1 VSAAPYWSEPVE
13 RLFERLGSRTEG
25 LTAREAVARL
35 RQYGPNA
42 LRPRSRLAGLRLL
55 LRQFESPLVA
65 ILVFAALIAA
75 LVGDWTDA
83 AIVLVILVGSG
94 LLGFAQEYRASAVME
109 KLRARVRARATVL
122 RDGRPVSLLPEE
134 IVPGDVVLLSAG
146 SLIPADG
153 VVLEA
158 RDLFVSQSVLTG
170 EAFPVEKE
178 PGRSAAD
185 ATLSER
191 THCVYMGTSVR
202 SGTGRILIAET
213 GTATSFGAIA
223 ERLRLRPPE
232 TDFERGIRQYGYL
245 LMRIMLVLVLL
256 VFATNVFLDRPP
268 IESLL
273 FALALAI
280 GISPE
285 LLPAIIEITLARG
298 ARDMATHG
306 AIVRRLSSIESLGGM
321 DVLCMDKTGTLTEGV
336 LALAEACDAAGA
348 PSDGV
353 LRLAWW
359 NASFQTGLAS
369 PLDDAIREAA
379 EAHTPRFE
387 VAAKLDEIPYDF
399 VRKRISVVVQP
410 AGAPEALFT
419 TKGAFANVLEVCSQ
433 VRDGTALRPLDP
445 QANAHLEERFAAWSR
460 QGHRALAVASRSV
473 PLRARYE
480 RGDES
485 AMTFE
490 GFLLFLDPPKAG
502 IVQTIDAL
510 ERLGVSIKVITGDN
524 HLVTAHLAA
533 AIGIDGTRLTTG
545 RELGEVHDDA
555 LGRVAAETALF
566 AEVDPNQKERIILAL
581 KKLGL
586 VVGFLGDGI
595 NDAPALH
602 AADVGIS
609 VDGAVDVAKEA
620 ADIVLLEHDLEA
632 LRRGIVQGRASF
644 ANTLKYISITTSA
657 NFGNMVSMAAASL
670 FLPFL
675 PLLAKQ
681 ILLNNLLSDIPAMA
695 IPSDRVDEE
704 RIVRP
709 GRWRITPIR
718 NFMLVFGLIS
728 SAFDLITF
736 GALWLLSRGVPEL
749 FRTGWFL
756 ESLLTELAIVL
767 VVRTRLPLLRS
778 HPGLPL
784 LLSTLAVGAL
794 ALALPWLPG
803 SGWFEFVPLPAPVV
817 ATLLVITAA
826 YAGAS
831 ELAKRRFGLP

>member
-1 VSAAPYWSEPVE
+1 VTAPPWWSEPAE
-13 RLFERLGSRTEG
+13 RLLEGLRSGAAG
-25 LTAREAVARL
+25 LTAEEAAARL
-35 RQYGPNA
+35 RQHGPNA
-42 LRPRSRLAGLRLL
+42 LRPRARLAALRLL
-55 LRQFESPLVA
+55 LRQFQSPLVA

-83 AIVLVILVGSG
+83 AIVLVIVVGSA
-94 LLGFAQEYRASAVME
+94 LLGFAQEYRASAVVE
-109 KLRARVRARATVL
+109 RLRARVRARSTVL
-122 RDGRPVSLLPEE
+122 RDGQPTSLLPEE

-158 RDLFVSQSVLTG
+158 RDLFVSQSALTG
-170 EAFPVEKE
+170 EAFPVEKL
-178 PGRSAAD
+178 PGTSAAD
-185 ATLSER
+185 ATLAER
-191 THCVYMGTSVR
+191 NHCAFMGTSVR
-202 SGTGRILIAET
+202 SGTGRVLIVET
-213 GTATSFGAIA
+213 GAATTFGAIA

-256 VFATNVFLDRPP
+256 VFAANVFLDRPP

-273 FALALAI
+273 FALALAV

-285 LLPAIIEITLARG
+285 LLPAIIEVTLARG
-298 ARDMATHG
+298 ARDMAAHG
-306 AIVRRLSSIESLGGM
+306 AIVRRLSSIENLGSM
-321 DVLCMDKTGTLTEGV
+321 DVLCTDKTGTLTEGV
-336 LALAEACDAAGA
+336 LALAAACDAAGTGSEA
-348 PSDGV
+348 V

-359 NASFQTGLAS
+359 NASLQTGLAS
-369 PLDDAIREAA
+369 PLDDAILETAQARALRFEAA
-379 EAHTPRFE
+379 P
-387 VAAKLDEIPYDF
+387 KLDEIPFDF
-399 VRKRISVVVQP
+399 VRKRVSVVVQP
-410 AGAPEALFT
+410 AGAGEALIV
-419 TKGAFANVLEVCSQ
+419 TKGAFGNVLEACAR
-433 VRDGTALRPLDP
+433 VRDGETEAALDADAR
-445 QANAHLEERFAAWSR
+445 ARLEERFGAWSR
-460 QGHRALAVASRSV
+460 SGHRVLAVATRSV
-473 PLRARYE
+473 PARARYE
-480 RGDES
+480 RSEES

-502 IVQTIDAL
+502 IAGTLEAL
-510 ERLGVSIKVITGDN
+510 ARLGVSIKVITGDN
-524 HLVTAHLAA
+524 RLVTTHLAET
-533 AIGIDGTRLTTG
+533 IGIDSTRLISG
-545 RELGEVHDDA
+545 RDLAELHDDA
-555 LGRVAAETALF
+555 LGRVAVESRLF
-566 AEVDPNQKERIILAL
+566 AEVDPHQKERIILAL
-581 KKLGL
+581 KKRGH

-609 VDGAVDVAKEA
+609 VDQAVDVAKEA

-632 LRRGIVQGRASF
+632 LRRGIEQGRSSF

-657 NFGNMVSMAAASL
+657 NFGNMLSMAAASF

-709 GRWRITPIR
+709 GRWQITPIR
-718 NFMLVFGLIS
+718 NFMLIFGLIS
-728 SAFDLITF
+728 SAFDGLTF
-736 GALWLLSRGVPEL
+736 GALWLLSRGEPAL

-767 VVRTRLPLLRS
+767 VVRTRLPLLKSR
-778 HPGLPL
+778 PGAL
-784 LLSTLAVGAL
+784 LLASTLAVSAL

-803 SGWFEFVPLPAPVV
+803 RGWFEFVPLPGSVV
-817 ATLLVITAA
+817 ATLLAITAA
-826 YAGAS
+826 YAAAS